1 MSKRE
6 LSRVEVLARVK
17 SGQLRLVDAGLL
29 MRISYRQAKRLW
41 KRYRAEGAVGLKH
54 RSAGRRSNRAYGEGF
69 RQRVLGLVREKY
81 GGAVGE
87 RFGPTLAAEHLRSE
101 DGEEVHRETLRRWML
116 AAGLWSRERRRRP
129 HRRRRERKEHFGE
142 LVQMDGSFHPWL
154 EERGPKGCLM
164 DLVDDAT
171 NTTLAR
177 LGEEETIWAAAGAL
191 RAWVERYGVPQALY
205 VDWKNLYK
213 RAATAK
219 ERLRGEEPVTQF
231 GRMCQKLGIEV
242 IAANSPQAKGRV
254 ERVHGTHQDRLVK
267 KLRRKEIRSHAEANR
282 YLEGEYLPEH
292 NGRFGRAPARR
303 EDYHRRAPRASE
315 LDKIFRLERERRVSE
330 DWVVRYEN
338 RFFQLEPE
346 SRNYAPARGKVVV
359 WERPEGEIGIEY
371 RGRAVRWREIA
382 APARPM
388 APPNR
393 AASAPKAGKRK
404 WVPAADHPWRKAA
417 LRRSRALS
425 SASP

>member
-1 MSKRE
+1 MS
-6 LSRVEVLARVK
+6 
-17 SGQLRLVDAGLL
+17 
-29 MRISYRQAKRLW
+29 
-41 KRYRAEGAVGLKH
+41 
-54 RSAGRRSNRAYGEGF
+54 
-69 RQRVLGLVREKY
+69 
-81 GGAVGE
+81 
-87 RFGPTLAAEHLRSE
+87 
-101 DGEEVHRETLRRWML
+101 
-116 AAGLWSRERRRRP
+116 
-129 HRRRRERKEHFGE
+129 
-142 LVQMDGSFHPWL
+142 
-154 EERGPKGCLM
+154 
-164 DLVDDAT
+164 AT
-171 NTTLAR
+171 
-177 LGEEETIWAAAGAL
+177 
-191 RAWVERYGVPQALY
+191 GVPQALY

-213 RAATAK
+213 RPATAE

-231 GRMCQKLGIEV
+231 GRMCGKLGIEV

-267 KLRRKEIRSHAEANR
+267 KLRRKEITTQAEANR
-282 YLEGEYLPEH
+282 YLEAEYLEEH

-338 RFFQLEPE
+338 RYFQLEPE

-371 RGRAVRWREIA
+371 RGRAVRWREIE

-393 AASAPKAGKRK
+393 AVTAPKAGKRK

-425 SASP
+425 SASPWGLAGLRSGPGPRENQKQKTKETDKNRNYKKGTFLKSFDRHGKCRLTLSTGRHINSAEACPQRIWTRRLRCSICLLFAHCVPF